1 MQGQGGPARLLSPSQ
16 GQLRLSS
23 RSNAGVGAAAA
34 PLLQQG
40 DSMQTDTETEVLGPA
55 VLSLPPLGR
64 PLAPCMA
71 FNDLQQ
77 LGAFGRFQ
85 QIQVTLVILPL
96 FLMSS
101 HITLQ
106 NLTAAISAHRGLLPA
121 DASLG
126 KDGELEAWLPRDR
139 QERPESD
146 LRFTSPRWGPPL
158 PNGTEANGTG
168 ATEPCASSWIYNN
181 TLPSAIA
188 PEVRL
193 PGLLR
198 HPFRLLHPPLTIPPT
213 QRGSPRAPRLSERGK
228 ASEL

>member
-106 NLTAAISAHRGLLPA
+106 NLTAAVSAHRGLLPA

-139 QERPESD
+139 QERPDSD

-168 ATEPCASSWIYNN
+168 ARGPRSPAPAAGSTTTPS
-181 TLPSAIA
+181 LPPS
-188 PEVRL
+188 RL
-193 PGLLR
+193 R
-198 HPFRLLHPPLTIPPT
+198 
-213 QRGSPRAPRLSERGK
+213 
-228 ASEL
+228 

>member
-1 MQGQGGPARLLSPSQ
+1 
-16 GQLRLSS
+16 
-23 RSNAGVGAAAA
+23 
-34 PLLQQG
+34 
-40 DSMQTDTETEVLGPA
+40 MQTDTQTEVLGPA
-55 VLSLPPLGR
+55 VLSLPPLRR

-85 QIQVTLVILPL
+85 QIRVTLVILPL
-96 FLMSS
+96 LLMSS

-106 NLTAAISAHRGLLPA
+106 NFTAAVSAHRGLLPA

-139 QERPESD
+139 QGRPESD

-158 PNGTEANGTG
+158 PKGTEANGTG
-168 ATEPCASSWIYNN
+168 ATETCASSWIYNSS

-193 PGLLR
+193 PGLL
-198 HPFRLLHPPLTIPPT
+198 HPPLTIAPT